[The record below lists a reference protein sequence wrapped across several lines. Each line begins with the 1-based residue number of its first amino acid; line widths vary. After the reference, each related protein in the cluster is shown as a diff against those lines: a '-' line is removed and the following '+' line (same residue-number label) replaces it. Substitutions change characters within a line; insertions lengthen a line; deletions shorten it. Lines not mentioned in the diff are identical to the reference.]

1 MHLLVSIDPEKYNYY
16 IFAVTKKELWSCL
29 ASRMI
34 LREPSATNTRN
45 EDPYKVGNLF
55 GIRLRNEKPHSISS
69 TTACC
74 HLNNMVVIHMSLGAC
89 VHVSNAKR
97 SVASGDSIAIKI
109 V

>member
-45 EDPYKVGNLF
+45 ENPCEVGISF
-55 GIRLRNEKPHSISS
+55 VIRLRNEKPHSISP
-69 TTACC
+69 TTAWC

-97 SVASGDSIAIKI
+97 SVESGDSIAIKI
-109 V
+109 L

>member
-1 MHLLVSIDPEKYNYY
+1 MHLLVSIDPETYNYY
-16 IFAVTKKELWSCL
+16 IFAVTKKELWPCL

-45 EDPYKVGNLF
+45 ENPYQVAILV
-55 GIRLRNEKPHSISS
+55 GIRLRNETPNSISS

-74 HLNNMVVIHMSLGAC
+74 HLNNMVVIQMSLGAC

-97 SVASGDSIAIKI
+97 PVASGESITIKI